1 MTATFKT
8 IDAFAQTRLVAD
20 IRRRGF
26 ACIPDYLDAEQL
38 ARLRSELTTQAV
50 QHHGNYF
57 AYHGGPTIERS
68 LLGQLAESA
77 EFRSLLDSIHQLSC
91 ARPAHDPV
99 IRQVLRCVQ
108 GQTGRRESNAFHYD
122 ATLVT
127 ALVPIE
133 IPRDAEQCGDLL
145 MFPNIRPVRP
155 NAAYNLLEKALLQNR
170 LSRAL
175 LVAAIARG
183 WARPLR
189 LILQPGNLYLFWGY
203 RTLHANEPCSPTH
216 RRATAL
222 FHYGDPHAGCLLT
235 RMTLKLTERRA
246 RRRSRPPLGNL

>member
-1 MTATFKT
+1 MTATFKS
-8 IDAFAQTRLVAD
+8 IDTATHARLVAD
-20 IRRRGF
+20 IRRQGF
-26 ACIPDYLDAEQL
+26 ACIPDYLNAEHL
-38 ARLRSELTTQAV
+38 ARLRSELSTQAV

-57 AYHGGPTIERS
+57 AYHGGSTVERS
-68 LLGQLAESA
+68 LLGLLAEST
-77 EFRSLLDSIHQLSC
+77 EFRSLLDAVHQLSC
-91 ARPAHDPV
+91 TRPAHDPV

-133 IPRDAEQCGDLL
+133 IPQDAEQCGDLL
-145 MFPNIRPVRP
+145 MFPNIRPVRA
-155 NAAYNLLEKALLQNR
+155 NVLFNLLEKALLQNR

-175 LVAAIARG
+175 LVFAIRHS

-222 FHYGDPHAGCLLT
+222 FHYGDPHAGSLLT
-235 RMTLKLTERRA
+235 RLTLKLTERRA
-246 RRRSRPPLGNL
+246 RRRSRPPLGSL